1 MYRYTIYGL
10 RTHSALSF
18 PNLEICAGDS
28 ADVTISFAH
37 VEKPPASDPRTVFGR
52 DFCVTN
58 HGFYRFWDNVG
69 TLLMRDGR
77 EILIDPAEEVTA
89 EVLRSAVLGAG
100 FGVLLHQRGQLVL
113 HASALTISDA
123 AVAFVGT
130 SLQGKSTVA
139 LALYARGHHIIAD
152 DVTAIEVDGRRPTV
166 VPAYP
171 QINCWPQSLEQFSYD
186 PRRLERVQPTF
197 EKRAFH
203 ATRRFCE
210 ERQPLSH
217 VFVLNRG
224 GTPVVEPL
232 TSREALI
239 QLGSHSYCYRM
250 FTPGAAA
257 RNMVQCAR
265 VLRTTSVN
273 RLHTGSSLDEIPQAV
288 QLVEDVLNAAK

>member
-1 MYRYTIYGL
+1 MYHYTIYGL
-10 RTHSALSF
+10 RTRSALSF

-28 ADVTISFAH
+28 SDVTISFGH
-37 VEKPPASDPRTVFGR
+37 VEKPLASGPRTVFGP

-58 HGFYRFWDNVG
+58 QGFYRFWDGVG

-77 EILIDPAEEVTA
+77 EILIEPAEEVTA
-89 EVLRSAVLGAG
+89 QLLRSAVLGPG
-100 FGVLLHQRGQLVL
+100 FGALLHQRGQLVL

-123 AVAFVGT
+123 AVAFTGT
-130 SLQGKSTVA
+130 TLQGKSTVA
-139 LALYARGHHIIAD
+139 LAFYARGHHLIAD
-152 DVTAIEVDGRRPTV
+152 DVTAIEVDGHAPTV

-171 QINCWPQSLEQFSYD
+171 EINCWPQSLERFSYD
-186 PRRLERVQPTF
+186 PQCLERVQPTF

-210 ERQPLSH
+210 GERPLSH

-232 TSREALI
+232 TLHEALI
-239 QLGSHSYCYRM
+239 QLVSHSYCYRM
-250 FTPGAAA
+250 FTPEAAA

-265 VLRTTSVN
+265 VLRTASVN
-273 RLHTGSSLDEIPQAV
+273 RLHTGRSLNEIPQAV
-288 QLVEDVLNAAK
+288 QLVEAVVNAAK